1 MFSVGVALAPAHTS
15 IIDQDDDHD
24 DGHDEDHDD
33 DHGDGHND
41 DHDDDRIDLVASPCK
56 KTVENIHRVVA
67 GSLQDEPDRN

>member
-24 DGHDEDHDD
+24 DGHD
-33 DHGDGHND
+33 
-41 DHDDDRIDLVASPCK
+41 DDRNDLVASPCK